1 MEGKARAR
9 FEKARHTK
17 WEQTGKSLE
26 CQDKGVESNS
36 GGSEEGLEMLGR
48 GSACFRKPAL
58 VEHGG

>member
-36 GGSEEGLEMLGR
+36 GGSGEGLEMFGEGIR
-48 GSACFRKPAL
+48 MF
-58 VEHGG
+58 